1 MLSCHKFD
9 IIMKKVFLL
18 LVITVFLSCEK
29 KENSEANEFWEQLK
43 THCGKSYEGTLT
55 YPLEDADFGGKK
67 LVMHIRECSETQ
79 IKIPF
84 FVGDDK
90 SRTWIFTKKGDKIE
104 LKHDHRHQDG
114 TPEDITMY
122 GGLATN
128 SGQATIQ
135 VFPADQHTVDML
147 PEASTNVWWLTIDD
161 SKFTYNLRR
170 VGSDRLFTVTFDLS
184 RTVENPDR
192 PWGWH

>member
-1 MLSCHKFD
+1 MKRIFLFLIATVLVSCQKNETTKAD
-9 IIMKKVFLL
+9 
-18 LVITVFLSCEK
+18 
-29 KENSEANEFWEQLK
+29 EFWEQLL

-55 YPLEDADFGGKK
+55 FPLEDADFGGKK
-67 LVMHIRECSETQ
+67 LVMHVRSCSENQ

-90 SRTWIFTKKGDKIE
+90 SRTWIFTKKDGKIE

-128 SGQATIQ
+128 TGQSTIQ
-135 VFPADQHTVDML
+135 VFPADQETATML
-147 PEASTNVWWLTIDD
+147 PPASTNVWWVTLDHST
-161 SKFTYNLRR
+161 FTYNLRR
-170 VGSDRLFTVTFDLS
+170 IGSDRLFTVTFDLS
-184 RTVENPDR
+184 KTVETPDA
-192 PWGWH
+192 PWGWEGE